1 MESRRNFLRT
11 TAAAAVVSQTVRGA
25 NDRIQMGVIG
35 TGGRGMQV
43 FHDFSWHDDCVFIAA
58 CDVYGARLAG
68 AVQTI
73 GGKVDSYADYR
84 RILDRKDIDAV
95 LVTTPDHWHSPIVV
109 DAVSA
114 GKDVYVEKPVS
125 NTLAAAQRMVEA
137 NQRYGRVVQVGC
149 QQRST
154 VHFQECV
161 KMIQDGLLGKVTHA
175 VLFYQ
180 GNYTQ
185 IQQPPETPPPTLDWE
200 AFQGPAPRKPFSSG
214 RLFWRSFYAY
224 GGGLIT
230 DWGVHLTDI
239 AHMALGCDK
248 KGPML
253 TQASGRFVN
262 IPQDDEEIPEAFV
275 CSWQYENFVMTFT
288 NITIPF
294 PGLNLPGNW
303 FFSPKGAL
311 HVDRGGYQI
320 YAGWAQDPPAGR
332 QRTDRRSAA
341 GRSCAGQGGGPAGGM
356 QPGGALAGR
365 GQAGGAPGGR
375 GQAGGAP
382 GGGGQAPAPRPGGL
396 FAPPPG
402 PPIEAKEFR
411 NTARGA
417 SGDTALHTRN
427 FLDCVK
433 SRQKPICELEI
444 GFYSSL
450 PCLLA
455 LMSIQQGG
463 RTIAWDGKTAKP
475 V

>member
-25 NDRIQMGVIG
+25 NDRIQMGIIG

-43 FHDFSWHDDCVFIAA
+43 FHDFSWHEDCVFIAA
-58 CDVYGARLAG
+58 CDVYKAHLDA
-68 AVQTI
+68 AVQTM
-73 GGKVDSYADYR
+73 GGKVDAYADYR
-84 RILDRKDIDAV
+84 RILERKDIDAV
-95 LVTTPDHWHSPIVV
+95 LVTTPDHWHSQIVV

-114 GKDVYVEKPVS
+114 GKDVYVEKPLS
-125 NTLAAAQRMVEA
+125 NTLPAAQRMVEA
-137 NQRYGRVVQVGC
+137 YLKSGRVVQMGC

-154 VHFQECV
+154 PHFQECV

-175 VLFYQ
+175 VLYYP

-185 IQQPPETPPPTLDWE
+185 IQQPPEPPPPTLDWE
-200 AFQGPAPRKPFSSG
+200 AFQGPAPRRPFSAG

-248 KGPML
+248 KGPTL
-253 TQASGRFVN
+253 TSVSARFVN
-262 IPQDDEEIPEAFV
+262 IPRDDEEIPEAFV
-275 CSWQYENFVMTFT
+275 CSWEYDNFVMTFT
-288 NITIPF
+288 NITIPI

-303 FFSPKGAL
+303 FFGPKGAL
-311 HVDRGGYQI
+311 HVDRGGYRI
-320 YAGWAQDPPAGR
+320 LPVPSRGAPP
-332 QRTDRRSAA
+332 S
-341 GRSCAGQGGGPAGGM
+341 
-356 QPGGALAGR
+356 AGR
-365 GQAGGAPGGR
+365 GQPGAAQPGAAPGGAPVR
-375 GQAGGAP
+375 VAQ
-382 GGGGQAPAPRPGGL
+382 PRPGGL

-417 SGDTALHTRN
+417 NGDTALHTRN

-433 SRQKPICELEI
+433 SRQKPICELET

-455 LMSIQQGG
+455 LMAIQQG
-463 RTIAWDGKTAKP
+463 RSLVWDGKTAKP
-475 V
+475 A